1 MLNASTLL
9 FLTVYL
15 AYVSLC
21 SEVFGCDKGTESV
34 PNLLSECVITTRS
47 DIFFILQ
54 LPLIDRDLARVQ
66 KSTRG
71 SYDHRYHSYSNVID
85 GEAEHT

>member
-21 SEVFGCDKGTESV
+21 SEVFRCNKGTESV
-34 PNLLSECVITTRS
+34 LNLLSECVITTRS

-54 LPLIDRDLARVQ
+54 LPLIDRDLARV
-66 KSTRG
+66 
-71 SYDHRYHSYSNVID
+71 
-85 GEAEHT
+85 